1 MKPPPNV
8 SPPALTHRSPPA
20 LAHRSPPRFAH
31 EAQPSRV
38 AEALGTYG
46 PFTFSERL
54 FQKVWDQGA
63 FDQTRLE
70 TLDGRPV
77 RIERRGQ
84 WNHLGGP
91 DFRHARLRIGE
102 AGRAVE
108 GDIELHLYAGDWA
121 AHGHA
126 DDSAYDGVKLHVVLF
141 PPAASQ
147 RTLARDGSEIPTA
160 CLLPLLHH
168 DLEEYAAEEAVE
180 TLAGRR
186 TDTLAEAIRAYA
198 PESLRE
204 RLMELAT
211 QRWTQK
217 LRYAGLR
224 VRRLGFDEACHQTAL
239 EVLGFRFNRIPML
252 NLALR
257 YPLATWAGVD
267 AAELEARFAEQ
278 EQAWARAAVR
288 PANQPRQR
296 LAQYARWATAC
307 PQWPTRL
314 GELAANW
321 PAPLMNDDTRAVRR
335 AAALAALRE
344 QISLEICGG
353 AVGGTRLDTLI
364 CDGLFPLAT
373 LRTGRDFSGLWWHW
387 WAGDLPGF
395 LRTARSDL
403 RTLFAPQSQG
413 TIQALIAWAL
423 ELDGRPTVRA
433 PLLGTAPITP

>member
-1 MKPPPNV
+1 MTPPALSHQLPPRLV
-8 SPPALTHRSPPA
+8 HSSPPAFSYRASP
-20 LAHRSPPRFAH
+20 L
-31 EAQPSRV
+31 RV

-46 PFTFSERL
+46 PFTFSEKL
-54 FQKVWDQGA
+54 FQKIWDQGA
-63 FDQTRLE
+63 FDQARLE
-70 TLDGRPV
+70 TLDGRPI

-102 AGRAVE
+102 EARAVE
-108 GDIELHLYAGDWA
+108 GDIELHLYAREWA
-121 AHGHA
+121 EHGHA
-126 DDSAYDGVKLHVVLF
+126 SDPAYDHVRLHVVLF
-141 PPAASQ
+141 PPAAGQ
-147 RTLARDGSEIPTA
+147 RTFARDGSEIPTA

-186 TDTLAEAIRAYA
+186 TDALAEAIRAHP

-211 QRWTQK
+211 QRWAQK

-224 VRRLGFDEACHQTAL
+224 VRRLGFGEACHQTAL
-239 EVLGFRFNRIPML
+239 EVLGFRFNRVPML

-257 YPLATWAGVD
+257 YPLATWSGVSPS
-267 AAELEARFAEQ
+267 ELDTRFGEQ

-296 LAQYARWATAC
+296 LAQYAKWASAC

-314 GELAANW
+314 GELAVGW
-321 PAPLMNDDTRAVRR
+321 PTPLMSDDTRAVRR
-335 AAALAALRE
+335 AAALAELRE
-344 QISLEICGG
+344 QISSEVCG
-353 AVGGTRLDTLI
+353 AALGGTRLDTLI
-364 CDGLFPLAT
+364 CDGLLPLAT
-373 LRTGRDFSGLWWHW
+373 LRTGCDFSGLWWHW

-395 LRTARSDL
+395 LRNARSDL
-403 RTLFAPQSQG
+403 RTVLTPQCQG
-413 TIQALIAWAL
+413 AIQALIAWAL
-423 ELDGRPTVRA
+423 ELDAA
-433 PLLGTAPITP
+433 PSVKS

>member
-1 MKPPPNV
+1 ME
-8 SPPALTHRSPPA
+8 SPPS
-20 LAHRSPPRFAH
+20 
-31 EAQPSRV
+31 SRV

-54 FQKVWDQGA
+54 FQKIWDQGA
-63 FDQTRLE
+63 FDQARLE
-70 TLDGRPV
+70 TLDGQPV
-77 RIERRGQ
+77 RVERRGKL
-84 WNHLGGP
+84 NLLGGP

-102 AGRAVE
+102 EGRAVE

-126 DDSAYDGVKLHVVLF
+126 NAPAYDGVKLHVVLF
-141 PPAASQ
+141 PPAAKQ

-186 TDTLAEAIRAYA
+186 TDTLAEAIRGYGA
-198 PESLRE
+198 EGLRGH
-204 RLMELAT
+204 LQALAA
-211 QRWTQK
+211 QRWAQK

-239 EVLGFRFNRIPML
+239 EVLGFRFNRVPML

-257 YPLATWAGVD
+257 YPLNTWAGVD
-267 AAELEARFAEQ
+267 AVELDARFAEQ

-296 LAQYARWATAC
+296 LAQYAKWASAC
-307 PQWPTRL
+307 PKWPSRL
-314 GELAANW
+314 GELAADW
-321 PAPLMNDDTRAVRR
+321 PAPLMSDDTRAVRR
-335 AAALAALRE
+335 AASLAALRE
-344 QISLEICGG
+344 QIFLNICGG

-364 CDGLFPLAT
+364 CDGLLPLAT
-373 LRTGRDFSGLWWHW
+373 LRTGGAFSGLWWHW

-395 LRTARSDL
+395 LRNARSDL
-403 RTLFAPQSQG
+403 RSVLTPQCQG
-413 TIQALIAWAL
+413 AIQALIAWAL
-423 ELDGRPTVRA
+423 ELDAARA
-433 PLLGTAPITP
+433 ATSPSLPNGLGSTTP

>member
-1 MKPPPNV
+1 M
-8 SPPALTHRSPPA
+8 
-20 LAHRSPPRFAH
+20 
-31 EAQPSRV
+31 
-38 AEALGTYG
+38 GTYG
-46 PFTFSERL
+46 PFTFSEKL
-54 FQKVWDQGA
+54 FQKIWDQGA
-63 FDQTRLE
+63 FDQARLE
-70 TLDGRPV
+70 TVDGQRI
-77 RIERRGQ
+77 RIERRGK

-102 AGRAVE
+102 EGRAVE

-126 DDSAYDGVKLHVVLF
+126 ADPAYDRVRLHVVLF
-141 PPAASQ
+141 PPAEGK
-147 RTLARDGSEIPTA
+147 RTFARDGSEIPTA

-186 TDTLAEAIRAYA
+186 TDTLAEAIRALA
-198 PESLRE
+198 PEALRE
-204 RLMELAT
+204 RLVGLAA
-211 QRWTQK
+211 QRWAQK

-239 EVLGFRFNRIPML
+239 EVLGFRFNRVPML

-267 AAELEARFAEQ
+267 EAELDARFAEQ

-288 PANQPRQR
+288 PANQPRRR
-296 LAQYARWATAC
+296 LAQYARWASAC

-314 GELAANW
+314 GELAVGW
-321 PAPLMNDDTRAVRR
+321 PVPSMEDDTRALRR
-335 AAALAALRE
+335 GLSRAALRDE
-344 QISLEICGG
+344 ISLKICDR
-353 AVGGTRLDTLI
+353 AVRGTRLDTLI
-364 CDGLFPLAT
+364 CDGLLPLAA

-395 LRTARSDL
+395 LRNARSDL
-403 RTLFAPQSQG
+403 RSVVTPQCQG
-413 TIQALIAWAL
+413 AIQALIAWAL
-423 ELDGRPTVRA
+423 ELEAVSSLRA
-433 PLLGTAPITP
+433 AADTAASSE

>member
-1 MKPPPNV
+1 MK
-8 SPPALTHRSPPA
+8 PPALTHRSAVGLPYLP
-20 LAHRSPPRFAH
+20 S
-31 EAQPSRV
+31 PSRV

-46 PFTFSERL
+46 PFSFSERL
-54 FQKVWDQGA
+54 FQKIWDQGA
-63 FDQTRLE
+63 FDQARLE
-70 TLDGRPV
+70 TVDGQPIRV
-77 RIERRGQ
+77 ERRGQ

-102 AGRAVE
+102 EGRAVE
-108 GDIELHLYAGDWA
+108 GDIELHLYASDWA
-121 AHGHA
+121 AHGHTS
-126 DDSAYDGVKLHVVLF
+126 DPAYDGVKLHVVLF
-141 PPAASQ
+141 PPAAGQ
-147 RTLARDGSEIPTA
+147 RTLARDGSKIPTA

-198 PESLRE
+198 PEGLRE
-204 RLMELAT
+204 RLMELAV

-239 EVLGFRFNRIPML
+239 EVLGFRFNRVPML

-257 YPLATWAGVD
+257 YPLATWAGLTVV
-267 AAELEARFAEQ
+267 ELDARFAEQ

-288 PANQPRQR
+288 PANQPQQR
-296 LAQYARWATAC
+296 LAQYTRWASAC
-307 PQWPTRL
+307 PQWPIRL
-314 GELAANW
+314 AELAVSW
-321 PAPLMNDDTRAVRR
+321 PTLLISEDTRAVRR
-335 AAALAALRE
+335 TASLAALRE

-364 CDGLFPLAT
+364 CDGLLPLAA
-373 LRTGRDFSGLWWHW
+373 LRTGHDFSGLWWHW

-395 LRTARSDL
+395 LRNARSDL
-403 RTLFAPQSQG
+403 RSVLTPQCQG
-413 TIQALIAWAL
+413 AIQGLIAWAL
-423 ELDGRPTVRA
+423 ELEVVEAAT
-433 PLLGTAPITP
+433 ITPFDTAEPPSL